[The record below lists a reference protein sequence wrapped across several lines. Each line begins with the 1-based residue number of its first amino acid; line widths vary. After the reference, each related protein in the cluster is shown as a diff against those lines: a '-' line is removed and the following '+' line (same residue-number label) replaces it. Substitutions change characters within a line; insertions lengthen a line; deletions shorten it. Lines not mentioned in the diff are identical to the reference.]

1 MISATIPVSS
11 FVKMAHLKNY
21 TRRPHQKFF
30 FLNFFKTGLVGAGLT
45 EMSQPAEKLS
55 LSLSG
60 VLTATCLTWS
70 RYSLVI
76 IPKNWNFFVNLFVG
90 SARISQPKAKTKFT

>member
-1 MISATIPVSS
+1 
-11 FVKMAHLKNY
+11 
-21 TRRPHQKFF
+21 
-30 FLNFFKTGLVGAGLT
+30 FKTQENTLPQKLIGLVGAGLT

-90 SARISQPKAKTKFT
+90 SAGISQLYRIF

>member
-1 MISATIPVSS
+1 MYVTNTIWYGAEVGKWRNCP
-11 FVKMAHLKNY
+11 
-21 TRRPHQKFF
+21 
-30 FLNFFKTGLVGAGLT
+30 FKQGLVGAGLT

-90 SARISQPKAKTKFT
+90 SAGISQLYRIF